1 MRWQCLTQFAIA
13 NHSWLRLLQLICPQ
27 LIVFQFPTLLLF
39 FIEFVAEQ
47 RVEIVSE
54 RKIYFYLFMKLWCFF
69 FINWRQVLS
78 KSNFSPF
85 SGVTLDLWLQSYGLC
100 GHFCT
105 SSRLLGTNFE
115 FLPLLPFRPFL
126 LFQKKMSTRCVG
138 GCRLLLCKNMV
149 THQQHWQQGQ

>member
-1 MRWQCLTQFAIA
+1 MFNAVCHSQSLVAQTLATHLSAANRFPISNSIA
-13 NHSWLRLLQLICPQ
+13 FLYWVCSRTTCWNRLWKKNIFLFIYE
-27 LIVFQFPTLLLF
+27 TLML
-39 FIEFVAEQ
+39 
-47 RVEIVSE
+47 
-54 RKIYFYLFMKLWCFF
+54 F